1 MDNEQFLY
9 SQRALRQ
16 RFFEGPGALQWRPG
30 RELVAQ
36 LLLYLDQPQTCWRL
50 IVEWLRDTVDADRA
64 DGGWGGF
71 IGANGRG
78 RGYIVAAESLRRTM
92 LLPSVQGIEFDASDP
107 SLISA
112 WRCENAA
119 WIDDVSQA
127 RQISPAMRSTLGE
140 LGTNAKLAIP
150 LRSGGRALGLLC
162 ADWHHRLPRELGH
175 VADEVTELARE
186 GLGPLLA
193 VAWQTADAMAPE
205 ADDAADDAGAAL
217 GLTPAE
223 LLVARLAVR
232 GLSYKEI
239 AREID
244 RSQSTVDHHLR
255 RIRDKLDVP
264 STSRL
269 IHVLNGRL

>member
-1 MDNEQFLY
+1 MRMQSMDNEQFLQ

-16 RFFEGPGALQWRPG
+16 RFFEGPGALHWRPG

-50 IVEWLRDTVDADRA
+50 IVEWLRDTLDADRA

-71 IGANGRG
+71 IDADGRG
-78 RGYIVAAESLRRTM
+78 RRYVVAAESVRRTM
-92 LLPSVQGIEFDASDP
+92 PLPSVHGIEFDATDP
-107 SLISA
+107 ALTA
-112 WRCENAA
+112 VWRCKSAA

-127 RQISPAMRSTLGE
+127 RHFSPAMRNTLVE

-150 LRSGGRALGLLC
+150 LRSGSGALGLIC
-162 ADWHHRLPRELGH
+162 ADWHRRLPRHLDH
-175 VADEVTELARE
+175 LADEVTGFARE

-193 VAWQTADAMAPE
+193 VARQAAEPDE
-205 ADDAADDAGAAL
+205 ADDVDAEL
-217 GLTPAE
+217 GLTEAE
-223 LLVARLAVR
+223 LLVARLAAR

-255 RIRDKLDVP
+255 RIRDKLGVP

-269 IHVLNGRL
+269 IHVLNSRL